1 MVKTFCGYTM
11 NRISSS
17 EKSGMNHNRVWSD
30 DERKDSVITVRG
42 RDEEPTEVM
51 ATNIKEI
58 KKGE

>member
-1 MVKTFCGYTM
+1 MVKTFYGYTM

-17 EKSGMNHNRVWSD
+17 VKSGMNHNQVLSD
-30 DERKDSVITVRG
+30 DERKDSVIIVRG
-42 RDEEPTEVM
+42 RDEKPTEVM

>member
-1 MVKTFCGYTM
+1 MKTFCGYTM

-17 EKSGMNHNRVWSD
+17 EKSGMNHNWVWSD
-30 DERKDSVITVRG
+30 NEKKDSVTTVRG